1 MDETGE
7 PRIEALPFAA
17 QFLLWAARTWVAA
30 IRHGQPLPEHL
41 RGALAAARAPD
52 ALVELDATLGLI
64 AAGTARPLDLRCPR
78 CRWVSGD
85 EMRLLSVTEALQAGK
100 PVLARQR
107 LETLLPPAAARLV
120 LLPFARLAGRLR
132 AAGLRVAGREAD
144 SGLPTPTATPAPPP
158 PTAEILPFPDRGL
171 RLLQ

>member
-7 PRIEALPFAA
+7 QRIEALPFPA
-17 QFLLWAARTWVAA
+17 QFLLWAMRTWVVA
-30 IRHGQPLPEHL
+30 IRNGQPLPEHL
-41 RGALAAARAPD
+41 RGALDAARAPE

-78 CRWVSGD
+78 CPWLSDD
-85 EMRLLSVTEALQAGK
+85 EMQLLRVAEALQAGK
-100 PVLARQR
+100 PGLARQR
-107 LETLLPPAAARLV
+107 LDALLPPAAARLV

-132 AAGLRVAGREAD
+132 AAGLRVAGKERD
-144 SGLPTPTATPAPPP
+144 SLPPAPPRSLP
-158 PTAEILPFPDRGL
+158 ATAEILPFPDRGL